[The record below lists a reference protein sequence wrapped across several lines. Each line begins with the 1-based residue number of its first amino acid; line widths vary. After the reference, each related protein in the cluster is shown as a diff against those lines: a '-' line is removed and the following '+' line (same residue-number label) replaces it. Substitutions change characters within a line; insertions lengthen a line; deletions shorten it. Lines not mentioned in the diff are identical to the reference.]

1 MHSGGGDY
9 HVLASVMS
17 YIIRRLTLTH
27 FVRSSISYD
36 ILSIVRIGFWKFRLH
51 TLHFRIL
58 RV

>member
-1 MHSGGGDY
+1 VPSGGGDY

-36 ILSIVRIGFWKFRLH
+36 ILSIVRIGFWKFRL
-51 TLHFRIL
+51 L
-58 RV
+58 